1 MYVCLSSAS
10 RVRYLEDVARS
21 VSMPPG
27 AIIRFRYATKIVDP
41 KVLAAAST
49 GKLHG
54 QRTLICFL
62 DASKMELF
70 PSIVPT
76 RFASIEKV
84 EVVGGFMTL
93 DLELSAFPDIDEN
106 VDVQDRFGGL
116 DREIPVPSGQSASKW
131 ERVRYFFGEIDD
143 PKFQSSNS
151 DHAWQRIVT
160 KLASSDGFKDAKY
173 GRFFR
178 VYGLSQDATGHQDY
192 RTAMPLSAGVPYYI
206 QVSYF
211 SPAAV
216 ENSDVLSISA
226 SSDVIKIISQN
237 TMTLDSD
244 YDKQTLIVQGT
255 GPDVQTPSFLSFA
268 HEPSPGIDDKRKW
281 KLRFELPITSEAD
294 RRNRII
300 QAALVAAPPAGAAL
314 LGIYAAGKFTWEYIL
329 AVVVVYLGVGALK
342 FVGVKQK

>member
-41 KVLAAAST
+41 KVLAVAST
-49 GKLHG
+49 GKLNG
-54 QRTLICFL
+54 QTALICFL

-76 RFASIEKV
+76 RFARIEKV

-93 DLELSAFPDIDEN
+93 DLGLSAFPDIAED
-106 VDVQDRFGGL
+106 VDVQSRFEGL
-116 DREIPVPSGQSASKW
+116 NREIPVPSGQSASKW
-131 ERVRYFFGEIDD
+131 ERVRYFFGKIDD
-143 PKFQSSNS
+143 PKFKSSNS
-151 DHAWQRIVT
+151 DDTWQRIVT
-160 KLASSDGFKDAKY
+160 QLGGSDGFKDAKY

-178 VYGLSQDATGHQDY
+178 VYGVSQDDAGHQQY
-192 RTAMPLSAGVPYYI
+192 TTGMSLSAGVPYYI
-206 QVSYF
+206 HVSYF
-211 SPAAV
+211 SPSAV

-226 SSDVIKIISQN
+226 SSDAIKVISQSA
-237 TMTLDSD
+237 MTLDSD
-244 YDKQTLIVQGT
+244 YDKQAFIVQGT
-255 GPDVQTPSFLSFA
+255 GPDVQTPSFLSFL
-268 HEPSPGIDDKRKW
+268 HEPSLSTDDKRKW

-314 LGIYAAGKFTWEYIL
+314 LGIYAAGKFTWKYIL
-329 AVVVVYLGVGALK
+329 AVVVVYVGVGVLK
-342 FVGVKQK
+342 FMVVKQK

>member
-1 MYVCLSSAS
+1 
-10 RVRYLEDVARS
+10 
-21 VSMPPG
+21 
-27 AIIRFRYATKIVDP
+27 
-41 KVLAAAST
+41 
-49 GKLHG
+49 
-54 QRTLICFL
+54 
-62 DASKMELF
+62 
-70 PSIVPT
+70 
-76 RFASIEKV
+76 
-84 EVVGGFMTL
+84 MTL
-93 DLELSAFPDIDEN
+93 DLKLSAFPDIDEN

-131 ERVRYFFGEIDD
+131 ERVRYFFGEIED

-178 VYGLSQDATGHQDY
+178 VYGLSQDAAGHQDY
-192 RTAMPLSAGVPYYI
+192 RTALPLSAGVPYYI

-237 TMTLDSD
+237 AMTLDSD
-244 YDKQTLIVQGT
+244 YDKQTFIVQGT
-255 GPDVQTPSFLSFA
+255 GPDVQTQCFLSFV
-268 HEPSPGIDDKRKW
+268 HEPSPGADDKRKW
-281 KLRFELPITSEAD
+281 KLRFELPITSKAD
-294 RRNRII
+294 RRNRIV